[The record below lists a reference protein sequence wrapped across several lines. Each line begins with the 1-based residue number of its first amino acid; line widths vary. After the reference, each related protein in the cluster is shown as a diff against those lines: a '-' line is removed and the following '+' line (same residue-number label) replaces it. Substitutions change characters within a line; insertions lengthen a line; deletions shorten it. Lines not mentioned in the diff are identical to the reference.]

1 MRELDPRIHREPPFR
16 GASKASEPES
26 RTVRA
31 GFRVCAQGASRNDEV
46 KPMDCRVKPNNDDK
60 KLPATGCCDLTQPEM
75 GWRGSAPTI
84 RMQSQG
90 FTATGESF
98 MASLDSVSIA
108 ILLGAVLVMA
118 GILSSL
124 LALRFGAPLLLVFLF
139 IGMFAGDSGPG
150 QIRFD
155 DVRTTYLVGSVA
167 LALILFDGGLRTRFQ
182 SIRTVLAPSMV
193 LATAGVLLTALITAP
208 IARYAL
214 DLNWTEA
221 LLVGAVVASTDA
233 AAVFL
238 LVHAQG
244 LRLRPRVGA
253 TLEVESG
260 TNDPFAVFLT
270 LMLVELISLGES
282 SVWHVALEF
291 TREAVLGAIVGV
303 LGGRLVVL
311 ALNRVALPQG
321 LHAPFVTTAALVIFG
336 AAQIA
341 HASGFL
347 AVYLAGII
355 IGNRPTRA
363 HNSVVAFLDA
373 ATWLAQIVM
382 FVLLGLLVSPQ
393 RLVGSLTP
401 AVVVA
406 LVLMLVARP
415 LAVLLCLAP
424 FRFSW
429 REKAFIAW
437 VGLRGAVA
445 IFLASI
451 PMLVGLS
458 KAYLYFDVAF
468 VVVIISLLLQGWTLA
483 FAARRLHVALPR
495 SDRGPRR
502 VELDLPGQLEQQLVG
517 YSVRP
522 KSLYLRRGLIPSWS
536 KPTLVIR
543 DQKILSP
550 AEAEP
555 VAAGDYIYLLAPP
568 EKAEALDRFFVDMAP
583 SAAPDP
589 HLLGDFT
596 VSGEITLGDLANIYD
611 VAIDAEQSQLTLAD
625 YFDVHLDHAPKE
637 GATLPLDSIV
647 LVARSLGGG
656 RVNVVGLRLPE
667 DGEDAAPETRGASIK
682 RKLSRAWKSVAGI

>member
-1 MRELDPRIHREPPFR
+1 
-16 GASKASEPES
+16 
-26 RTVRA
+26 
-31 GFRVCAQGASRNDEV
+31 
-46 KPMDCRVKPNNDDK
+46 
-60 KLPATGCCDLTQPEM
+60 
-75 GWRGSAPTI
+75 
-84 RMQSQG
+84 
-90 FTATGESF
+90 
-98 MASLDSVSIA
+98 MASLDQVSIA

-124 LALRFGAPLLLVFLF
+124 LALRFGAPLLLVFLV
-139 IGMFAGDSGPG
+139 IGVLAGDSGPG
-150 QIRFD
+150 QIEFN

-182 SIRTVLAPSMV
+182 NIRAVLAPSMV
-193 LATAGVLLTALITAP
+193 LATIGVLLTAAITAP
-208 IARYAL
+208 AAKYAL

-253 TLEVESG
+253 TLEAESG
-260 TNDPFAVFLT
+260 SNDPFAVFLT
-270 LMLVELISLGES
+270 LMLVELISVGHS
-282 SVWHVALEF
+282 SAGHVLMELA
-291 TREAVLGAIVGV
+291 REALLGAIMGV
-303 LGGRLVVL
+303 VGGRIMVI

-321 LHAPFVTTAALVIFG
+321 LHAPFVTTTALVIFG
-336 AAQIA
+336 VAQLA

-355 IGNRPTRA
+355 VGNRPTRA
-363 HNSVVAFLDA
+363 HNSVVTFLDA

-382 FVLLGLLVSPQ
+382 FVLLGLLVSPH
-393 RLVGSLTP
+393 RLGSSMGP
-401 AVVVA
+401 AVIAA

-415 LAVLLCLAP
+415 AAVFLCLAP
-424 FRFSW
+424 FRFNW
-429 REKAFIAW
+429 REKLFIAW
-437 VGLRGAVA
+437 TGLRGAVA

-483 FAARRLHVALPR
+483 AAARRLHVALPR

-502 VELDLPGQLEQQLVG
+502 VELDLPGQLEQELVG
-517 YSVRP
+517 YPVRP
-522 KSLYLRRGLIPSWS
+522 RSLYFRRGLIPSWS

-543 DQKILSP
+543 NEQILTPS
-550 AEAEP
+550 EADP
-555 VAAGDYIYLLAPP
+555 VKPGDYIYLLAPP
-568 EKAEALDRFFVDMAP
+568 ERAEALDRFFVDMQP

-589 HLLGDFT
+589 HLLGDFV
-596 VSGEITLGDLANIYD
+596 VSGEHTLSELAEIYGMK
-611 VAIDAEQSQLTLAD
+611 VADDEAKLTLSD
-625 YFDVHLDHAPKE
+625 YFDVHLDYAPKE

-647 LVARSLGGG
+647 LVARNLSGG

-667 DGEDAAPETRGASIK
+667 DEEQPARQTRMQSFKHKLGELWT
-682 RKLSRAWKSVAGI
+682 SVAGI

>member
-1 MRELDPRIHREPPFR
+1 
-16 GASKASEPES
+16 
-26 RTVRA
+26 
-31 GFRVCAQGASRNDEV
+31 
-46 KPMDCRVKPNNDDK
+46 
-60 KLPATGCCDLTQPEM
+60 
-75 GWRGSAPTI
+75 
-84 RMQSQG
+84 
-90 FTATGESF
+90 

-108 ILLGAVLVMA
+108 ILLGAALVMA
-118 GILSSL
+118 GML
-124 LALRFGAPLLLVFLF
+124 
-139 IGMFAGDSGPG
+139 AGDSGPG
-150 QIRFD
+150 RLRFD

-167 LALILFDGGLRTRFQ
+167 VALLKFDGGLRTRFQ
-182 SIRTVLAPSMV
+182 NIRAVLAASMV
-193 LATAGVLLTALITAP
+193 LATIGVLLTALVTAP
-208 IARYAL
+208 VAKYVL

-270 LMLVELISLGES
+270 LMLVELISIGES
-282 SVWHVALEF
+282 SALHVALEF
-291 TREAVLGAIVGV
+291 GREAVLGAIVGV
-303 LGGRLVVL
+303 TGGRLVVL

-321 LHAPFVTTAALVIFG
+321 LHAPFVCTAALVIFG

-355 IGNRPTRA
+355 IGNQPTRA
-363 HNSVVAFLDA
+363 HNSVVTFLDA

-393 RLVGSLTP
+393 RLVSSIVP
-401 AVVVA
+401 AVIVA

-415 LAVLLCLAP
+415 LAVFLCLAP
-424 FRFSW
+424 LRFNW
-429 REKAFIAW
+429 REKTFIAW
-437 VGLRGAVA
+437 TGLRGAVA

-468 VVVIISLLLQGWTLA
+468 VVVLISLLLQGWTLA
-483 FAARRLHVALPR
+483 AAAGRLQVALPR
-495 SDRGPRR
+495 ADRGPRR

-522 KSLYLRRGLIPSWS
+522 KSLYFRRGLIPSWS

-543 DQKILSP
+543 DQHIL
-550 AEAEP
+550 
-555 VAAGDYIYLLAPP
+555 
-568 EKAEALDRFFVDMAP
+568 
-583 SAAPDP
+583 
-589 HLLGDFT
+589 
-596 VSGEITLGDLANIYD
+596 
-611 VAIDAEQSQLTLAD
+611 
-625 YFDVHLDHAPKE
+625 
-637 GATLPLDSIV
+637 
-647 LVARSLGGG
+647 
-656 RVNVVGLRLPE
+656 
-667 DGEDAAPETRGASIK
+667 
-682 RKLSRAWKSVAGI
+682 

>member
-1 MRELDPRIHREPPFR
+1 
-16 GASKASEPES
+16 
-26 RTVRA
+26 
-31 GFRVCAQGASRNDEV
+31 
-46 KPMDCRVKPNNDDK
+46 
-60 KLPATGCCDLTQPEM
+60 
-75 GWRGSAPTI
+75 
-84 RMQSQG
+84 
-90 FTATGESF
+90 
-98 MASLDSVSIA
+98 MASLDSVSLT

-124 LALRFGAPLLLVFLF
+124 LALRFGAPLLLVFLL
-139 IGMFAGDSGPG
+139 IGMVAGDAGPG
-150 QIRFD
+150 HLNFD

-182 SIRTVLAPSMV
+182 NIRAVLAPSMV
-193 LATAGVLLTALITAP
+193 LATIGVLLTALITAP
-208 IARYAL
+208 VARYAL
-214 DLNWTEA
+214 DLNWIEA
-221 LLVGAVVASTDA
+221 MLVGAVVASTDA

-253 TLEVESG
+253 TLEAESG

-270 LMLVELISLGES
+270 LMLVELISSGS
-282 SVWHVALEF
+282 GSIGQIGLEF
-291 TREAVLGAIVGV
+291 LREALLGAIIGV
-303 LGGRLVVL
+303 VGGRLVVL

-321 LHAPFVTTAALVIFG
+321 LHAPFVTTAALVVFG
-336 AAQIA
+336 AAQIG

-363 HNSVVAFLDA
+363 HNSVVTFLDA

-382 FVLLGLLVSPQ
+382 FVLLGLLVSPH
-393 RLVGSLTP
+393 RLLSSAVP
-401 AVVVA
+401 AVIVA
-406 LVLMLVARP
+406 LSLMLVARP
-415 LAVLLCLAP
+415 LAVFFCLLP

-429 REKAFIAW
+429 REKIFIAW
-437 VGLRGAVA
+437 TGLRGAVA

-458 KAYLYFDVAF
+458 QAYLYFDVAF

-483 FAARRLHVALPR
+483 AAARRLHVALPR
-495 SDRGPRR
+495 SERGPRR

-517 YSVRP
+517 YPVRP
-522 KSLYLRRGLIPSWS
+522 KSLFFRRGLIPSWS

-543 DQKILSP
+543 NQHILSP
-550 AEAEP
+550 SEADP
-555 VAAGDYIYLLAPP
+555 IAPGDYLYLLAPP
-568 EKAEALDRFFVDMAP
+568 EKAEALDRFFVDMQP
-583 SAAPDP
+583 SSAPDP

-596 VSGEITLGDLANIYD
+596 VSGEVTLGD
-611 VAIDAEQSQLTLAD
+611 VAQAYGVNVDAEQSKLTLAD

-647 LVARSLGGG
+647 LVARNLSGG
-656 RVNVVGLRLPE
+656 RVNVIGLRLPE
-667 DGEDAAPETRGASIK
+667 DEEEAEHLTWLASFK
-682 RKLSRAWKSVAGI
+682 RRLADVWSSVAGI

>member
-1 MRELDPRIHREPPFR
+1 
-16 GASKASEPES
+16 
-26 RTVRA
+26 
-31 GFRVCAQGASRNDEV
+31 
-46 KPMDCRVKPNNDDK
+46 
-60 KLPATGCCDLTQPEM
+60 
-75 GWRGSAPTI
+75 
-84 RMQSQG
+84 
-90 FTATGESF
+90 
-98 MASLDSVSIA
+98 MASLDSVSLA

-124 LALRFGAPLLLVFLF
+124 LALRFGAPLLLVFLL
-139 IGMFAGDSGPG
+139 IGMLAGDSGPG
-150 QIRFD
+150 QLRFD

-182 SIRTVLAPSMV
+182 NIRAVLAPSMA
-193 LATAGVLLTALITAP
+193 LATIGVLLTALITAP
-208 IARYAL
+208 VARYVL

-238 LVHAQG
+238 LVHTQG
-244 LRLRPRVGA
+244 LRLRPRIGA
-253 TLEVESG
+253 TLEAESG

-270 LMLVELISLGES
+270 LMLVELISSGES

-291 TREAVLGAIVGV
+291 GREAVLGAIAGIA
-303 LGGRLVVL
+303 GGRLVVL

-321 LHAPFVTTAALVIFG
+321 LHAPFVATAALVIFG
-336 AAQIA
+336 GAQIV
-341 HASGFL
+341 HGSGFL

-363 HNSVVAFLDA
+363 HNSVVTFLDA

-393 RLVGSLTP
+393 RLVSSVVP
-401 AVVVA
+401 AVIVA

-415 LAVLLCLAP
+415 LAGFLCLAP
-424 FRFSW
+424 FRFNW
-429 REKAFIAW
+429 REKIFLGW
-437 VGLRGAVA
+437 TGPGGRGAGA
-445 IFLASI
+445 ICLARI

-483 FAARRLHVALPR
+483 AAARRLHVALPR
-495 SDRGPRR
+495 ADRGPRR

-517 YSVRP
+517 YPVRP
-522 KSLYLRRGLIPSWS
+522 KSLYFRRGLVPSWS

-543 DQKILSP
+543 DQHILSP
-550 AEAEP
+550 AEADP
-555 VAAGDYIYLLAPP
+555 IAPGDYIYLLAPP
-568 EKAEALDRFFVDMAP
+568 ERAEALDRFFVDMQP

-596 VSGEITLGDLANIYD
+596 VSGEHTLSELAEIYG
-611 VAIDAEQSQLTLAD
+611 VAVGEENAKLTLAD

-637 GATLPLDSIV
+637 GATLELDIIV
-647 LVARSLGGG
+647 LVSRSISGG

-667 DGEDAAPETRGASIK
+667 EEEQAPPLTRLGSLK
-682 RKLSRAWKSVAGI
+682 RRLSEIWSSVAGI